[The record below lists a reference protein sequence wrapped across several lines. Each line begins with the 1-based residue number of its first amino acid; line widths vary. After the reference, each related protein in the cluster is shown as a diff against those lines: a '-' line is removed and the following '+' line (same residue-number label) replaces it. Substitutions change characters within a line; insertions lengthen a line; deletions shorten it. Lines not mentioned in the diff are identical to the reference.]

1 MSKGWPTNMPKHIAV
16 RLAAMRDRWQ
26 RTRRAARDV
35 RRLAVAK
42 AMAEM
47 AESGG
52 LKRGFQAKLSR
63 TLRVS
68 EVTISR
74 DVKALLRSARPPA

>member
-1 MSKGWPTNMPKHIAV
+1 MMPKSIAV
-16 RLAAMRDRWQ
+16 KLARMRESWNA
-26 RTRRAARDV
+26 TRRAAREV
-35 RRLAVAK
+35 RRLAIAR
-42 AMAEM
+42 AMSEM
-47 AESGG
+47 AENGG

-74 DVKALLRSARPPA
+74 DVRALLRSARPPG